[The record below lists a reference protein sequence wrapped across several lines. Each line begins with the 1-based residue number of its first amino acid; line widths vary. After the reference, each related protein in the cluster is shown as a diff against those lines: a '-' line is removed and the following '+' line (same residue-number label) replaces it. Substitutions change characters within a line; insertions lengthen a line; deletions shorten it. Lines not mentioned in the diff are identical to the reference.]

1 MYEIWTSPVFGHL
14 LYNEIQ
20 RTCLEIVSRW
30 ILLLLV
36 SHPIAGVASVL
47 LVGVVVGCWVG
58 LAIGVSC
65 AGNGSRMPNQAQADM
80 PMPSATIVKAQ

>member
-1 MYEIWTSPVFGHL
+1 MGLAV
-14 LYNEIQ
+14 
-20 RTCLEIVSRW
+20 
-30 ILLLLV
+30 
-36 SHPIAGVASVL
+36 GVGEMPGV

-65 AGNGSRMPNQAQADM
+65 AGNGSRMPNQAQAEM

>member
-1 MYEIWTSPVFGHL
+1 M
-14 LYNEIQ
+14 
-20 RTCLEIVSRW
+20 
-30 ILLLLV
+30 
-36 SHPIAGVASVL
+36 GVAVGVGEMPGV